1 MRIMYVEDNQVNL
14 GLVVRIAK
22 MGNHE
27 VLNFPDGSNAL
38 KALET
43 EKVDLILMDIELEG
57 ELDGIEVVKRLRAR
71 GDKRPIV
78 AITAYAMVGDKE
90 RIIEAGC
97 DDYLPKPLPVA
108 QFLNI
113 LARYDPAK
121 DAALTAH
128 TTPKVHV
135 KPEVKQ
141 PAVKSN
147 TDSKPTAP
155 AADTAKPTVEKKIGP
170 VEPKIDEKKPAA
182 EAKIEKAPE
191 AEKKPVVES
200 KPATVKT
207 DVVKPAVDTKPEAAK
222 VPDDKLSPEVVKA
235 ENRTLETPAQETK
248 VATEPERDPE
258 ATIPF
263 DPDQLEAEIKAEH
276 EAKRQT
282 DSIKDTPAELQAER
296 EPHDKPDKV

>member
-27 VLNFPDGSNAL
+27 VISFPDGSDAL

-71 GDKRPIV
+71 GDNRPIV

-90 RIIEAGC
+90 RILEAGC

-113 LARYDPAK
+113 LSRYDPAK
-121 DAALTAH
+121 GPVPAAKAAA
-128 TTPKVHV
+128 KVGT
-135 KPEVKQ
+135 KPDTKQPEVK
-141 PAVKSN
+141 SS
-147 TDSKPTAP
+147 TD
-155 AADTAKPTVEKKIGP
+155 AKPASAPVADAKPVVEKKP
-170 VEPKIDEKKPAA
+170 APAKAETDEKKPAA
-182 EAKIEKAPE
+182 ETKTEKAPQS
-191 AEKKPVVES
+191 EKKAAVEM
-200 KPATVKT
+200 KPAEAKS
-207 DVVKPAVDTKPEAAK
+207 DAVKPVTDAKTEAAAVTEEK
-222 VPDDKLSPEVVKA
+222 SSPEEVKSEKKA
-235 ENRTLETPAQETK
+235 PETPAQETK
-248 VATEPERDPE
+248 VPTEPERDPE
-258 ATIPF
+258 ATVPF

-276 EAKRQT
+276 EAKRKA
-282 DSIKDTPAELQAER
+282 DSINDQSAELQAER
-296 EPHDKPDKV
+296 ESHDKPDKI